1 MNEGSVAFVEP
12 FRPWVASLAR
22 VNQSMIGQLEKWV
35 GLQMD
40 SLRAYVDLGVAQA
53 KVAMKVIDPHSLN
66 EFADSQFAVASFVGH
81 RVVDDGRMLAEWGTD
96 CCNQTNRLARQ
107 NMLSVLFKD

>member
-1 MNEGSVAFVEP
+1 MNEGSVAFTEP
-12 FRPWVASLAR
+12 FRPWVASLTR
-22 VNQSMIGQLEKWV
+22 VNQFVVGQMEKWV

-53 KVAMKVIDPHSLN
+53 KVAMKAVDPHSLH

-81 RVVDDGRMLAEWGTD
+81 RVVDDGRLLAEWSED
-96 CCNQTNRLARQ
+96 CCNQANRLARR
-107 NMLSVLFKD
+107 NALSVLFKD

>member
-1 MNEGSVAFVEP
+1 MNEGSVGFTAL
-12 FRPWVASLAR
+12 FRPWVASLTRA
-22 VNQSMIGQLEKWV
+22 NQSMAGQLEKWV
-35 GLQMD
+35 GFQMD

-53 KVAMKVIDPHSLN
+53 KVALKVIDPHSLH

-81 RVVDDGRMLAEWGTD
+81 RIADDGRLLAEWSTD
-96 CCNQTNRLARQ
+96 CCNQSNRLARQ